1 MCLFVN
7 VLVED
12 GLDKDEPVPLKDT
25 DDAVQPEQ
33 NTRHSQLHATGTGKP
48 MSTKHSDDRSEPA
61 HTEL

>member
-1 MCLFVN
+1 MYLFVN

-12 GLDKDEPVPLKDT
+12 DMHKDEPLPLKDT
-25 DDAVQPEQ
+25 DDAFQPEQ
-33 NTRHSQLHATGTGKP
+33 NIRHSQPHATGTGKT